1 MAIKA
6 NIIIDQGSTFE
17 TKFVLEDSSEN
28 LISLTGFTGQ
38 SKMRK
43 HHTSA
48 NAHTFTVSVDEGASA
63 VVVSLTAT
71 QTALIESGRYIYDVE
86 LTSGNTV
93 SRILEGIVT
102 VTGQVTK

>member
-1 MAIKA
+1 
-6 NIIIDQGSTFE
+6 
-17 TKFVLEDSSEN
+17 LPCN
-28 LISLTGFTGQ
+28 L
-38 SKMRK
+38 
-43 HHTSA
+43 HTSA

-63 VVVSLTAT
+63 VVVSMTAT
-71 QTALIESGRYIYDVE
+71 QTGLIESGRYIYDVE